1 MLVIVLRTG
10 CVWCVFECLRWFEL
24 LLFDLFVVFD
34 VYDLLIVV
42 GFVLGWLRCCM
53 LILDCGV

>member
-1 MLVIVLRTG
+1 MLDIVLRTG

-24 LLFDLFVVFD
+24 LFDLVVVFD

-42 GFVLGWLRCCM
+42 GLC
-53 LILDCGV
+53 